1 MFILNADSFKSAKI
15 TVYLCLFNI
24 IFYLVFFLN
33 PNFEIY
39 LLLVQ
44 INYNVLERLELWRL
58 ITSIFLHGDL
68 IHLIS
73 NLIGLVLFGTFVENI
88 VSKIEYIVIYLLSGI
103 VGNIM
108 SLFLLP
114 PYVISL
120 GASGAIYG
128 LIGAAVMLIILERNK
143 SQLLITVIY
152 LIYFV
157 ITSFSPGINYASH
170 IFGLILGLILGY
182 AFIRNK
188 IPKKDTYY

>member
-15 TVYLCLFNI
+15 TIYLCLFNI